1 MVHIFVR
8 IVRRKESMIKIFYG
22 DDRIKA
28 KSEIDRF
35 LGENYEVIEGGE
47 LKIGDLPNVF
57 KGTSL
62 FSEKRAIL
70 IKDISEN
77 QAVWEKV
84 ADFVD
89 TEHKIAILETKL
101 DKRKQGYKLL
111 KSAGV
116 EMKEFKLLDP
126 PEKKMVFDIYEMA
139 LKDGKKAV
147 EMCKKIENTSNPYM
161 FVGLMVSQ
169 ALKKYEWRAG
179 TKEKRAL
186 KELSKL
192 DMQMK
197 TTSMQPWL
205 LVQAFL
211 LRVSQ
216 L

>member
-1 MVHIFVR
+1 
-8 IVRRKESMIKIFYG
+8 MIKIFYG

-35 LGENYEVIEGGE
+35 LDENYEVIEGGE

-147 EMCKKIENTSNPYM
+147 EMCKKIENTSDPYM

-179 TKEKRAL
+179 AKEKRAL

>member
-1 MVHIFVR
+1 
-8 IVRRKESMIKIFYG
+8 MIKVFYG
-22 DDRIKA
+22 DDRVKA
-28 KSEIDRF
+28 KTEIDRF
-35 LGENYEVIEGGE
+35 LGKDYEVVEGGE

-57 KGTSL
+57 KGASL
-62 FSEKRAIL
+62 FSEKRTIL

-147 EMCKKIENTSNPYM
+147 EMCKKIENTNDPYM
-161 FVGLMVSQ
+161 FVGLMASQ

-179 TKEKRAL
+179 AKEKRVL